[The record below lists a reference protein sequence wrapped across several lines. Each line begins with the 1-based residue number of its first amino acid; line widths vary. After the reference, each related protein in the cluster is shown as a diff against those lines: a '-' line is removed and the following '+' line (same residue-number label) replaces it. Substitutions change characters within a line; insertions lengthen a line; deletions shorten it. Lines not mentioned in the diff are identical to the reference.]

1 MVTTADATMERP
13 HHNGAPFPG
22 TTDQP
27 STAITRRTTTVAAGS
42 EGPAATPHLAPQSPR
57 RRWRWPS
64 RTRSGSAPA
73 ATLRSAQR
81 FLWAWVM
88 LSMVMSAAANATDS
102 WLTAPE
108 HLRVLA
114 VIRSVAPPIFIM
126 VTTHIAGLLLKA
138 RQFGAAFFLSL
149 LIDAVV
155 SVFSFV
161 LSYSAISHL
170 MTMLGTSPDL
180 AGLWPLAIDLLGVDA
195 AVALFT
201 LSYRRSRENLE
212 ETAASANETSTPAV
226 PLTVRDDL
234 KPMSASERRHWW
246 DGVAAT
252 VQDRNQFVRA
262 ISERSPREVADV
274 LRLTHDDGL
283 SQRAIVDVVG
293 GLNSRMVRAIQRAGD
308 EVLQIDAEGEE

>member
-1 MVTTADATMERP
+1 MVTTADAVTERP
-13 HHNGAPFPG
+13 HHNGVPFPG

-27 STAITRRTTTVAAGS
+27 STAITRRTTTVAAGPQ
-42 EGPAATPHLAPQSPR
+42 GPAAPPHRAATSPR

-64 RTRSGSAPA
+64 RERREAAPA

-88 LSMVMSAAANATDS
+88 LSMLFSAAANATDS

-114 VIRSVAPPIFIM
+114 VIRSVAPPVFIG
-126 VTTHIAGLLLKA
+126 VTTHIAGILLKA
-138 RQFGAAFFLSL
+138 REFGAAFVLSL

-170 MTMLGTSPDL
+170 MAMLGTSPNL
-180 AGLWPLAIDLLGVDA
+180 AGLWPLAIDFLGVDA

-201 LSYRRSRENLE
+201 LSYRRSR
-212 ETAASANETSTPAV
+212 AAADAPADGDDEIPARIV
-226 PLTVRDDL
+226 SLAVRDDL
-234 KPMSASERRHWW
+234 EPVSASERRQWW
-246 DGVAAT
+246 ESVAGT
-252 VQDRNQFVRA
+252 VQDRNQLLRA
-262 ISERSPREVADV
+262 ISERSPREIADV

-283 SQRAIVDVVG
+283 SQRAIADVV
-293 GLNSRMVRAIQRAGD
+293 GLNSRLVRAIQRAGD
-308 EVLQIDAEGEE
+308 EVLHIDTDQQG